1 MIIVNLAQIF
11 IIISLG
17 FIITIISAKIF
28 SLTLQRAIILF
39 IWHTFFSFAYAWY
52 VSKFGG
58 DANSYYNSAQ
68 DENYLF
74 GFSTAFIV
82 FISSFLLDFVNLSFI
97 SMNII
102 FGIFGVIGLFAFDSS
117 LRFVTKDANKK
128 FKLLATIIVF
138 LPSVSFWSSGLG
150 KDSISFMAINL
161 ILWACFNLRNRKLIF
176 IIGITSLF
184 LVRPHIAI
192 ILFFSFIATL
202 ILNNNLKIFN
212 RIVLFTIFLIIGLSV
227 LPIGLEI
234 VGFRKDLTFK
244 NILIF
249 IENRQNYNWKSW
261 AGGIDIRD
269 MSLLAKLFTYLFRP
283 LPFEAHSF
291 TAFLAS
297 LENIFLLYL
306 FVLGL
311 IAMLNNKGVVANPD
325 LNTLFF
331 LIYSITTLL
340 LFSNITAN
348 LGIAVRQKWMFL
360 PFLTVLFISYNAQN
374 KGKHKKVINFKNK
387 KQI

>member
-1 MIIVNLAQIF
+1 MIIVNLTEIF
-11 IIISLG
+11 FVIFLK
-17 FIITIISAKIF
+17 FIITIICAKIF

-39 IWHTFFSFAYAWY
+39 IWHTFFSFVYAWY

-58 DANSYYNSAQ
+58 DANYYYNSSQ

-74 GFSTAFIV
+74 GFSTTFII

-97 SMNII
+97 SMNIL

-138 LPSVSFWSSGLG
+138 LPSASFWSSGLG

-161 ILWACFNLRNRKLIF
+161 ILWACFNLRNRKWIF

-184 LVRPHIAI
+184 LIRPHIAI
-192 ILFFSFIATL
+192 ILFFSFTATL

-212 RIVLFTIFLIIGLSV
+212 RIALFLIFLIIGLSV
-227 LPIGLEI
+227 LPLGLEI
-234 VGFRKDLTFK
+234 IGFRKDLTF
-244 NILIF
+244 NNVIVF
-249 IENRQNYNWKSW
+249 VESRQNFNWEGWS
-261 AGGIDIRD
+261 GGIDIRD
-269 MSLLAKLFTYLFRP
+269 MSLPSKLFMYLFRP
-283 LPFEAHSF
+283 LPFEVHSF
-291 TAFLAS
+291 TALCAS

-306 FVLGL
+306 FALGL
-311 IAMLNNKGVVANPD
+311 IAMLNNKGGVVINPD

-331 LIYSITTLL
+331 LIFSITTLL
-340 LFSNITAN
+340 LLSNTTAN
-348 LGIAVRQKWMFL
+348 LGIAARQKWMIL
-360 PFLTVLFISYNAQN
+360 PFLIVLFISYFAQN
-374 KGKHKKVINFKNK
+374 KRKHKKVINFKNK
-387 KQI
+387 E